1 MRAVPRLAPE
11 RDTVKI
17 TVRQNSCRRMHSQ
30 NRHRIGNRLPIVKII
45 CLYYR
50 NRLNIDLDMSLCL
63 KHREQGAVHEIGNGA
78 LEQWPKE
85 GEKEAAI

>member
-1 MRAVPRLAPE
+1 
-11 RDTVKI
+11 
-17 TVRQNSCRRMHSQ
+17 
-30 NRHRIGNRLPIVKII
+30 
-45 CLYYR
+45 
-50 NRLNIDLDMSLCL
+50 MSLCL